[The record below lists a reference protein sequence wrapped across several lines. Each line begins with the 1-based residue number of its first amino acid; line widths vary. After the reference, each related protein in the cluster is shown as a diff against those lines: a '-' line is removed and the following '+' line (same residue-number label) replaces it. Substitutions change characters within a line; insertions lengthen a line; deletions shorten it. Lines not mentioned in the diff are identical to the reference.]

1 MHRAH
6 TNFLLGVEQDERAST
21 CTHIVKFIFSYNLY
35 SRGMWSIRCT
45 TKDVSHRVA
54 HMSGSGG
61 GSTGQRMCACHA
73 VPEIHHAIKRPT
85 NDDVQRLSMGK
96 ASKSERG
103 WGSRQ
108 VCHRLNQEERKA
120 YDVALH
126 KGYLTLKGTGYRKE
140 RKGSPLANIYRQY
153 CDARDMLCVNV
164 MLRQH
169 AGQQGDVVLVDMTP
183 KRRWMRDGENSRAVV
198 VDSTMKEA
206 IERGVDDVIKA
217 EGWDASRIQCTRE
230 MTPWTVLL
238 PPFLLLLDDE
248 EEKDDDEHDVVKHY
262 SQAPM
267 WQIPPHVLAFSVA
280 SRPEAKALAA
290 AISQHQD
297 VFIS

>member
-1 MHRAH
+1 M
-6 TNFLLGVEQDERAST
+6 L
-21 CTHIVKFIFSYNLY
+21 
-35 SRGMWSIRCT
+35 SIRCT
-45 TKDVSHRVA
+45 SKGVSHHRVA
-54 HMSGSGG
+54 HMSGHGPNF
-61 GSTGQRMCACHA
+61 GQRMCVCHA
-73 VPEIHHAIKRPT
+73 VSEVHHAIKRPT

-120 YDVALH
+120 YDIALQ

-164 MLRQH
+164 LLRQH
-169 AGQQGDVVLVDMTP
+169 GGQQGDVVLVDMTP
-183 KRRWMRDGENSRAVV
+183 KRRWMRDVENSGM
-198 VDSTMKEA
+198 VDSAMKEA
-206 IERGVDDVIKA
+206 IERGVDDVIKT
-217 EGWDASRIQCTRE
+217 EGWEASRVACTRD

-238 PPFLLLLDDE
+238 PPFLLLDDDE
-248 EEKDDDEHDVVKHY
+248 EKDEYDVLEHY

-267 WQIPPHVLAFSVA
+267 WQIPPHVLAYSVA

-290 AISQHQD
+290 AISQQEH